1 MQDAT
6 VLRKEAGQVSLSQL
20 FGLANQEMEALALL
34 GFQLYEQGKA
44 ADAESIFNGLIALD
58 SQLYYGYAGLGALSL
73 AQEKLDEALRWLAR
87 AVELNP
93 EDPTVHANLGE
104 AFLRRAKFEEAAGE
118 FQKALALDPAACD
131 PGANR
136 ARAMLNGMRLTCRQT
151 ERATEGSGQ

>member
-6 VLRKEAGQVSLSQL
+6 ILMKEAGKVSLSQL

-73 AQEKLDEALRWLAR
+73 AQEKLDEALRWLTR
-87 AVELNP
+87 AAELNP

-104 AFLRRAKFEEAAGE
+104 AFLRLAKFEEAAGE
-118 FQKALALDPAACD
+118 FQKALALDPAADD

-136 ARAMLNGMRLTCRQT
+136 ARAMLNGMRLMCQRAD
-151 ERATEGSGQ
+151 RATEGSGQ

>member
-6 VLRKEAGQVSLSQL
+6 VLTKEAGQVSLSQL

-87 AVELNP
+87 AAELNP
-93 EDPTVHANLGE
+93 KDPTVHANLGE

-118 FQKALALDPAACD
+118 FQKALALDPAAGD

-136 ARAMLNGMRLTCRQT
+136 ARAMLDGMRLMCQQA
-151 ERATEGSGQ
+151 ERATEDSGR